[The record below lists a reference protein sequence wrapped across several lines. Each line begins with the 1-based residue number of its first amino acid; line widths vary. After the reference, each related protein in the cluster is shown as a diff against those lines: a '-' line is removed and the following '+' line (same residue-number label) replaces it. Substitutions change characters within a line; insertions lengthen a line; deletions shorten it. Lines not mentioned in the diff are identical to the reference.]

1 MERHVKVSEVF
12 CKSIL
17 VKSGI
22 YGVEYA
28 LNPYTGCQHN
38 CAYCYAVFMKKFASH
53 NRPWGE
59 FVDVK
64 INAPTI
70 LKKQLKRTPRGSVLI
85 SSVTD
90 PYQPLEKQYEVTR
103 KCLQQFL
110 HSSLIIRILTKSSL
124 VVRDIDVLK
133 SLKCEVGF
141 TFTTVD
147 EHVKSLFEPGS
158 SSIRKR
164 LSALKTLS
172 DAHIPTYVFFGPLI
186 PLLSDTTESLE
197 SMFAAVKPYVRYV
210 IVDRMNFYD
219 QPWKRMRSMLRDWNS
234 ELIPKF
240 ERIRKDPTY
249 EVVLR
254 KRIQEIASV
263 PVEFCF

>member
-1 MERHVKVSEVF
+1 
-12 CKSIL
+12 
-17 VKSGI
+17 
-22 YGVEYA
+22 
-28 LNPYTGCQHN
+28 
-38 CAYCYAVFMKKFASH
+38 MKKFAS
-53 NRPWGE
+53 RSQPWGE

-90 PYQPLEKQYEVTR
+90 AYQPIEKQYEVTR
-103 KCLQQFL
+103 KCLHQFL
-110 HSSLIIRILTKSSL
+110 HTSLIIRILTKSSL

-141 TFTTVD
+141 TFTTMD
-147 EHVKSLFEPGS
+147 EQIKSMFEPGS
-158 SSIRKR
+158 SSIKER

-172 DAHIPTYVFFGPLI
+172 DAHIPTYAFFGPLI
-186 PLLSDTTESLE
+186 PLLSDTQESLE
-197 SMFAAVKPYVRYV
+197 SMFAAVKPHVRHV

-219 QPWKRMRSMLRDWNS
+219 QPWKRIRSILYAWNS
-234 ELIPKF
+234 ELVPQF
-240 ERIRKDPTY
+240 NSIRTDPTY
-249 EVVLR
+249 NSVLR
-254 KRIQEIASV
+254 RRIQEAASV